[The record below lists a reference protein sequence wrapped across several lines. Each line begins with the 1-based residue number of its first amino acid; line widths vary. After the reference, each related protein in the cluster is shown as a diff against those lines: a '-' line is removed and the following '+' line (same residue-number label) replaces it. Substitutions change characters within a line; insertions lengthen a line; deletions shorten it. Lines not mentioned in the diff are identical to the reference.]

1 MLVAKKA
8 GTVTITMY
16 YGGYKEAADTRT
28 ITVTGKTSASKP
40 STSQPQSKNTYKVSF
55 YPNGGQGG
63 TVVQNV
69 KKKAKLKTLPK
80 VVRSGYQFSGWY
92 TAKTKG
98 KKVSA
103 STKVTKNLKLYA
115 RWTKVKVAKPS
126 IKKAVNKKK
135 QKAAITVSKVSGAKG
150 YQLLYA
156 DNAKFKNA
164 KTITISKTS
173 TTLKNLQKGKT
184 YYVKARAYKKDS
196 TGEKVFGA
204 YGKSKKIKIR
214 K

>member
-1 MLVAKKA
+1 M
-8 GTVTITMY
+8 
-16 YGGYKEAADTRT
+16 
-28 ITVTGKTSASKP
+28 
-40 STSQPQSKNTYKVSF
+40 NF

-63 TVVQNV
+63 TIVQSV
-69 KKKAKLKTLPK
+69 KKKAKLKNTPEGSPQRLS
-80 VVRSGYQFSGWY
+80 VSGWY

-164 KTITISKTS
+164 KTITISKPP
-173 TTLKNLQKGKT
+173 Q
-184 YYVKARAYKKDS
+184 Y
-196 TGEKVFGA
+196 
-204 YGKSKKIKIR
+204 
-214 K
+214 

>member
-1 MLVAKKA
+1 MIV
-8 GTVTITMY
+8 
-16 YGGYKEAADTRT
+16 
-28 ITVTGKTSASKP
+28 
-40 STSQPQSKNTYKVSF
+40 QS
-55 YPNGGQGG
+55 
-63 TVVQNV
+63 V

-164 KTITISKTS
+164 KTITISKPS

-184 YYVKARAYKKDS
+184 YYVKARAYKRIPP
-196 TGEKVFGA
+196 
-204 YGKSKKIKIR
+204 GKRCLGLTERVKRLRSENDG
-214 K
+214 